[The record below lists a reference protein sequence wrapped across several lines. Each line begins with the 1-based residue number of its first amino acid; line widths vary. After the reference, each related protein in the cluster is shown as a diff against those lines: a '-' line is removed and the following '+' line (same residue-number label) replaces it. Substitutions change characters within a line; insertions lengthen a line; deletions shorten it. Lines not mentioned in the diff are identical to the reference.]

1 MQAYYFY
8 NIFMLKYPCMKRF
21 IFTLILIL
29 ATQIAV
35 FANVK
40 NVDLDTMVQIG
51 LKQNCDLKIKRM
63 ELKAAEKDIKIANR
77 LKNPEI
83 QSNIVMGNV
92 ALGNSSQ
99 AGVSLPIEVL
109 KRGIRKKVAIE
120 EYNIKETE
128 LKQAEHNYKLQVMQA
143 YFDVL
148 YAKSVYNIQEER
160 LKLFKNLV
168 QITTDKPKY
177 PSYEI
182 DNLKADIQYAQQL
195 IAVNMAKSNLLAKQ
209 FELNKILNTG
219 DDSVMYDTKEASLW
233 GNWAF
238 LNIKLPEYNFL
249 ENIAL
254 QYSYMVK
261 ISQKNIDKSEL
272 EVTMAK
278 RNRVPDVSVAG
289 GYAWQAHRNAPNDY
303 GGAFVGFGIDVPIL
317 YNYTPEIQKAQIFLE
332 RSKASKKAYEY
343 QLKYELKKDYNTFK
357 YSAENMEHSR
367 KILQDSEKIVKLSTD
382 GYIKGKNSYTDL
394 VINENGHQEVL
405 SQYLT
410 AMSRH
415 FYSYLELMQ
424 DIGHDILIE
433 EELLW

>member
-238 LNIKLPEYNFL
+238 LNIQLPEYNFL

-261 ISQKNIDKSEL
+261 ISQKHIDKSEQ

-382 GYIKGKNSYTDL
+382 GYIKGRNSYTDL

-433 EELLW
+433 EELL

>member
-29 ATQIAV
+29 ATQITV

-40 NVDLDTMVQIG
+40 SVDLDTMVQIG

-143 YFDVL
+143 YFDIL

-433 EELLW
+433 EELL

>member
-1 MQAYYFY
+1 MLEYFH
-8 NIFMLKYPCMKRF
+8 MKRF
-21 IFTLILIL
+21 VFTLILIM
-29 ATQIAV
+29 AV
-35 FANVK
+35 QVSAFANVK

-77 LKNPEI
+77 LQNPQI

-99 AGVSLPIEVL
+99 AGVALPIEVL
-109 KRGIRKKVAIE
+109 KRGIRKKVATE

-128 LKQAEHNYKLQVMQA
+128 LKQAEHNYKLQIMQA
-143 YFDVL
+143 YFDIL

-195 IAVNMAKSNLLAKQ
+195 IAVNHAKANLLAKQ

-219 DDSVMYDTKEASLW
+219 DDSVMYDTKESSLL

-238 LNIKLPEYNFL
+238 LNIRLPEYNFL

-278 RNRVPDVSVAG
+278 RNRVPDISVAG
-289 GYAWQAHRNAPNDY
+289 GYAWQAHGHAPNNY
-303 GGAFVGFGIDVPIL
+303 GGAFVGGSIDVPIL
-317 YNYTPEIQKAQIFLE
+317 YNFTPEIQKAQIYLE

-357 YSAENMEHSR
+357 YSAENMEHSK
-367 KILQDSEKIVKLSTD
+367 KILEDSKKIVKLSTE
-382 GYIKGKNSYTDL
+382 GYINGKNSYTDL

-433 EELLW
+433 EDLL

>member
-1 MQAYYFY
+1 MKAYYFY

-143 YFDVL
+143 YFDIL

>member
-1 MQAYYFY
+1 
-8 NIFMLKYPCMKRF
+8 MLKYPCMKRF
-21 IFTLILIL
+21 VFTLILIM
-29 ATQIAV
+29 AV
-35 FANVK
+35 QVSAFANVK

-77 LKNPEI
+77 LQNPQI
-83 QSNIVMGNV
+83 QTNVIMGNV

-99 AGVSLPIEVL
+99 AGVALPIEVL

-128 LKQAEHNYKLQVMQA
+128 LKQAEHNYKLQIMQA
-143 YFDVL
+143 YFDIL
-148 YAKSVYNIQEER
+148 YAKSVYSIQEER

-195 IAVNMAKSNLLAKQ
+195 IAVNRAKSNLLAKQ

-219 DDSVMYDTKEASLW
+219 DDSVMYDTKEASLL

-278 RNRVPDVSVAG
+278 RNRVPDISVAG
-289 GYAWQAHRNAPNDY
+289 GYAWQAHRNAPNDF
-303 GGAFVGFGIDVPIL
+303 GGAFVGGSIDVPIL
-317 YNYTPEIQKAQIFLE
+317 YNFTPEIQKAQIYLE

-357 YSAENMEHSR
+357 YSAENMEHSK
-367 KILQDSEKIVKLSTD
+367 KILEDSKKIVKLSTE
-382 GYIKGKNSYTDL
+382 GYINGKNSYTDL

-433 EELLW
+433 EDLL

>member
-1 MQAYYFY
+1 
-8 NIFMLKYPCMKRF
+8 MKRF

-143 YFDVL
+143 YFDIL

-433 EELLW
+433 EELL

>member
-1 MQAYYFY
+1 
-8 NIFMLKYPCMKRF
+8 MLKYPCMKRF

-29 ATQIAV
+29 ATQITV

-143 YFDVL
+143 YFDIL

-433 EELLW
+433 EELL

>member
-1 MQAYYFY
+1 MVSVQA
-8 NIFMLKYPCMKRF
+8 
-21 IFTLILIL
+21 
-29 ATQIAV
+29 AV
-35 FANVK
+35 V
-40 NVDLDTMVQIG
+40 NVDLEEMIKIG
-51 LKQNCDLKIKRM
+51 LQENCDLKIKRM

-99 AGVSLPIEVL
+99 AGVALPIELL
-109 KRGIRKKVAIE
+109 KRGVRKKIAQE
-120 EYNIKETE
+120 EYSIKETE
-128 LKQAEHNYKLQVMQA
+128 LRQAEHNYKLQIMQA
-143 YFDVL
+143 YFDIL

-168 QITTDKPKY
+168 KITTDKPKY

-195 IAVNMAKSNLLAKQ
+195 IEVNRAKSALLAKQ

-219 DDSVMYDTKEASLW
+219 NDEVMYDTREASLL
-233 GNWAF
+233 GHWAF
-238 LNIKLPEYNFL
+238 MEIKIPEYKFL
-249 ENIAL
+249 EDLAL
-254 QYSYMVK
+254 QYSYIVK
-261 ISQKNIDKSEL
+261 ISEKNIEKAEQEL
-272 EVTMAK
+272 TYAK
-278 RNRVPDVSVAG
+278 RQRVPDVSVAG

-303 GGAFVGFGIDVPIL
+303 GGAFVGFGMDLPVL
-317 YNYTPEIQKAQIFLE
+317 YNFTPEIQKAQIFLE
-332 RSKASKKAYEY
+332 RSKAGKKAYEH
-343 QLKYELKKDYNTFK
+343 QLKYELKKDFNTFK
-357 YSAENMEHSR
+357 YSAENMEYSK
-367 KILQDSEKIVKLSTD
+367 KILEDSEKIVKLSTE
-382 GYIKGKNSYTDL
+382 GYISGKNSYTDL

-405 SQYLT
+405 SQYLS

-433 EELLW
+433 EDLL

>member
-1 MQAYYFY
+1 
-8 NIFMLKYPCMKRF
+8 MKRF
-21 IFTLILIL
+21 LITIL
-29 ATQIAV
+29 AIFLCETCTL
-35 FANVK
+35 ANVV
-40 NVDLDTMVQIG
+40 NVDLDKMIQIG
-51 LKQNCDLKIKRM
+51 LSENCELKIKRM

-77 LKNPEI
+77 LKNPEL

-99 AGVSLPIEVL
+99 AGISLPIEVL
-109 KRGIRKKVAIE
+109 KRGPRKKTAE
-120 EYNIKETE
+120 LEYSIKETE
-128 LKQAEHNYKLQVMQA
+128 LKQFEHNFKLQIMKA

-148 YAKSVYNIQEER
+148 YAKSVYSIHEER

-168 QITTDKPKY
+168 KITTDKPKY

-195 IAVNMAKSNLLAKQ
+195 IEVNRAKSNLLAKQ

-219 DDSVMYDTKEASLW
+219 NDKIMYDTKESSLM
-233 GNWAF
+233 GHWAF
-238 LNIKLPEYNFL
+238 LNIKLPDYDFL

-261 ISQKNIDKSEL
+261 ISEKTIDKSEVEL
-272 EVTMAK
+272 TIAK
-278 RNRVPDVSVAG
+278 RNRIPDVSVAG
-289 GYAWQAHRNAPNDY
+289 GYAWQAHRNAPNDF
-303 GGAFVGFGIDVPIL
+303 GGAFVGFGMDLPIL
-317 YNYTPEIQKAQIFLE
+317 YNYTPDIQKAQIFLE
-332 RSKASKKAYEY
+332 RSKANKKAYEH
-343 QLKYELKKDYNTFK
+343 QLKYELKKDFNTFK
-357 YSAENMEHSR
+357 YSAENMEHSK
-367 KILQDSEKIVKLSTD
+367 KILEDSEKIVKLSTE
-382 GYIKGKNSYTDL
+382 GYINGKNSYTDL

-433 EELLW
+433 EELL

>member
-1 MQAYYFY
+1 
-8 NIFMLKYPCMKRF
+8 MLKYSRMKRF
-21 IFTLILIL
+21 VITLILIL
-29 ATQIAV
+29 ATQIST

-63 ELKAAEKDIKIANR
+63 ELKATEKDIKIANR
-77 LKNPEI
+77 LQNPQI
-83 QSNIVMGNV
+83 QSNVVMGNV

-109 KRGIRKKVAIE
+109 KRGIRKKVATE

-128 LKQAEHNYKLQVMQA
+128 LKQAEHNFKLQIMQA
-143 YFDVL
+143 YFDIL

-195 IAVNMAKSNLLAKQ
+195 IAVNRAKANLLAKQ

-219 DDSVMYDTKEASLW
+219 DDSVMYDTKEASLL

-238 LNIKLPEYNFL
+238 LNIQLPEYNFL

-261 ISQKNIDKSEL
+261 ISQQNIDKSEL

-278 RNRVPDVSVAG
+278 RNRVPDISIAG
-289 GYAWQAHRNAPNDY
+289 GYAWQAHRRAPNDF
-303 GGAFVGFGIDVPIL
+303 GGAFVGGTIDMPIL
-317 YNYTPEIQKAQIFLE
+317 YNFMPEIQKAQIFLE

-343 QLKYELKKDYNTFK
+343 QLKYELKKDYNVFK
-357 YSAENMEHSR
+357 YSAENMEHSK
-367 KILQDSEKIVKLSTD
+367 KILEDSRKIVKLSTE
-382 GYIKGKNSYTDL
+382 GYISGKNSYTDL

-405 SQYLT
+405 SQYLN
-410 AMSRH
+410 AMSKH

-433 EELLW
+433 EEIL